1 MRSLIAAT
9 LSAVILIALA
19 VTGDMEAN
27 AHEVR
32 PIVAEVQ
39 FGADGR
45 MTVRLNLSLEAVLA
59 EVEPGLTDTDDSRN
73 AELYDQLRN
82 LPPEEL
88 ADRFRAD
95 QQRFVSDFNLTFD
108 GQSASLDL
116 TGVEAAPLGD
126 VRVSR
131 NSDVTLSG
139 VIPPGADQ
147 FVWGY
152 PGSYGAVAVKLRRD
166 GDQDFT
172 SAWLQP
178 GEVSNPFPM
187 QGLVP
192 ERSTLDTLVDY
203 IELGYIHI
211 VPRGLDHIL
220 FVLGLF
226 LLSRR
231 MRPLLVQVTCFTVA
245 HSITLALSLYDVI
258 ALPASIVEPLIALS
272 IAYVAIENLFMRGLS
287 PWRPVVVFAF
297 GLLHGLGFAGVLTEL
312 GLPQDQFITALI
324 GFNVGVEVGQL
335 SVILVA
341 WLALAFW
348 KMSEQT
354 YRRAVIMPGSIC
366 IAAVGL
372 YWTFERVIY
381 GV

>member
-9 LSAVILIALA
+9 LSVVMFIALA
-19 VTGDMEAN
+19 IAGDNVAH
-27 AHEVR
+27 AHEIR

-59 EVEPGLTDTDDSRN
+59 EVEPGLSDTDDSRN
-73 AELYDQLRN
+73 AELYDRLRN
-82 LPPEEL
+82 LPPEAL
-88 ADRFRAD
+88 ADRFRAE
-95 QQRFVSDFNLTFD
+95 QQRFVDDFNLTFD
-108 GQSASLDL
+108 GQSASLGL

-126 VRVSR
+126 VRISR

-147 FVWGY
+147 FVWDY

-178 GEVSNPFPM
+178 GDVSDPFPM

-203 IELGYIHI
+203 MELGYIHI

-324 GFNVGVEVGQL
+324 GFNVGVEAGQL
-335 SVILVA
+335 SVILIA
-341 WLALAFW
+341 WLALVFW

-372 YWTFERVIY
+372 YWTFERVVY

>member
-1 MRSLIAAT
+1 MRSLIAVT
-9 LSAVILIALA
+9 LSVVMLVALA
-19 VTGDMEAN
+19 AASGKVAD
-27 AHEVR
+27 AHEIR

-59 EVEPGLTDTDDSRN
+59 EVEPGLADTDNSRN
-73 AELYDQLRN
+73 AERYDQLRS
-82 LPPEEL
+82 LPPESL
-88 ADRFRAD
+88 ADRFRGE
-95 QQRFVSDFNLTFD
+95 QQRFVDDFNLTFD
-108 GQSASLDL
+108 GQPVSLAL
-116 TGVEAAPLGD
+116 TGVAAAPLGD

-139 VIPPGADQ
+139 TIPPGAEQ
-147 FVWGY
+147 FVWDY

-178 GEVSNPFPM
+178 GEASVPFPM

-192 ERSTLDTLVDY
+192 ERSTIETLVDY
-203 IELGYIHI
+203 VELGYIHI

-226 LLSRR
+226 LLSKR
-231 MRPLLVQVTCFTVA
+231 MRPLLIQVTCFTVA
-245 HSITLALSLYDVI
+245 HSITLALSLYDVV

-272 IAYVAIENLFMRGLS
+272 IAYVAIENLLMRGLS
-287 PWRPVVVFAF
+287 PWRPIVVFGF

-312 GLPQDQFITALI
+312 GLPQGQFITALV

-348 KMSEQT
+348 RMSEQT
-354 YRRAVIMPGSIC
+354 YRRAVIMPGSVC